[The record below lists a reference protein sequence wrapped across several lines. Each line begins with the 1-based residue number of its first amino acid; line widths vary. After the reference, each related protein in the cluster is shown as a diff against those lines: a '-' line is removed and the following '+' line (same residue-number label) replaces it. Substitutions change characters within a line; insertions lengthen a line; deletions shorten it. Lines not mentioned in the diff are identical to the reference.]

1 MKKKFRVTVGYKTE
15 TEIDIEALDETE
27 AANAALKQVEEED
40 DNEWYEIFG
49 VKELVSK
56 SNAA

>member
-1 MKKKFRVTVGYKTE
+1 MKKMFRVTVGYKTE